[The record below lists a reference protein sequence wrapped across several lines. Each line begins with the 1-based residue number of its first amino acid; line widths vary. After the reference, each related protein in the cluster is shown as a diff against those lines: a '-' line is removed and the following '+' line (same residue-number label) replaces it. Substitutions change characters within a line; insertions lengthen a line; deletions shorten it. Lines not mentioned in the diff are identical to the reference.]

1 MAKIWKKSLKTG
13 YLRWFMEKKAR
24 NQFLI
29 GGLIMLVAIGLYFSV
44 VTPGQVT
51 ECDPRIAG
59 GGIEDCRDY
68 SAFQRSTIPIIIFI
82 LGIIFIIRGVLIIRN
97 SSL

>member
-1 MAKIWKKSLKTG
+1 MKK
-13 YLRWFMEKKAR
+13 RAR

-29 GGLIMLVAIGLYFSV
+29 GGLIVLIAIGLYFSV

-59 GGIEDCRDY
+59 GGIENCRDY
-68 SAFQRSTIPIIIFI
+68 SAFQRSTIPV
-82 LGIIFIIRGVLIIRN
+82 IIFIIGIISIIRGILIIRN
-97 SSL
+97 LSL

>member
-1 MAKIWKKSLKTG
+1 MKK
-13 YLRWFMEKKAR
+13 RAR

-29 GGLIMLVAIGLYFSV
+29 GGLIVLIAIGLYFSV

-59 GGIEDCRDY
+59 GGIENCRDY
-68 SAFQRSTIPIIIFI
+68 SAFQRSTIPM
-82 LGIIFIIRGVLIIRN
+82 IIFIIGLISIIRGILTIRN
-97 SSL
+97 LSL

>member
-1 MAKIWKKSLKTG
+1 
-13 YLRWFMEKKAR
+13 MEKKVR

-29 GGLIMLVAIGLYFSV
+29 GGLIMLVGIGMYFSGI
-44 VTPGQVT
+44 TPGQVT

-68 SAFQRSTIPIIIFI
+68 SAFERSTICTAASLSTGSI
-82 LGIIFIIRGVLIIRN
+82 LDGRYRLDP
-97 SSL
+97 L

>member
-1 MAKIWKKSLKTG
+1 MKK
-13 YLRWFMEKKAR
+13 RAR

-59 GGIEDCRDY
+59 GGIENCRDY
-68 SAFQRSTIPIIIFI
+68 SAFQRSTIPMIVFVI
-82 LGIIFIIRGVLIIRN
+82 GIISIIRGVLTIRN
-97 SSL
+97 LSL

>member
-1 MAKIWKKSLKTG
+1 MKK
-13 YLRWFMEKKAR
+13 RAR

-29 GGLIMLVAIGLYFSV
+29 GGLIVLIAIGLYFSV

-59 GGIEDCRDY
+59 GEIENCRNY
-68 SAFQRSTIPIIIFI
+68 SAFQRSTIPM
-82 LGIIFIIRGVLIIRN
+82 IIFIIGIMSIIRGILTIRN
-97 SSL
+97 LSL

>member
-1 MAKIWKKSLKTG
+1 MKK
-13 YLRWFMEKKAR
+13 RAR

-29 GGLIMLVAIGLYFSV
+29 GGLIMLVAIGLYFAV

-59 GGIEDCRDY
+59 GGIENCKDY
-68 SAFQRSTIPIIIFI
+68 SAFQRSTIPM
-82 LGIIFIIRGVLIIRN
+82 IIFIIGIISIIRGILIIRN
-97 SSL
+97 LSL

>member
-1 MAKIWKKSLKTG
+1 
-13 YLRWFMEKKAR
+13 MEKNVR

-29 GGLIMLVAIGLYFSV
+29 GGLIMLVGIGMYLSGI
-44 VTPGQVT
+44 TPGQVT

-68 SAFQRSTIPIIIFI
+68 SAFQRSTIPTIILIV
-82 LGIIFIIRGVLIIRN
+82 GIVFIIRGILMLRN
-97 SSL
+97 SSLE

>member
-1 MAKIWKKSLKTG
+1 MKK
-13 YLRWFMEKKAR
+13 RVR

-29 GGLIMLVAIGLYFSV
+29 GGLILLVAIGLYFSV

-59 GGIEDCRDY
+59 GGIENCRNY
-68 SAFQRSTIPIIIFI
+68 SAFQRSTIPIIIFVV
-82 LGIIFIIRGVLIIRN
+82 GIIFIIKGILILKN
-97 SSL
+97 S

>member
-1 MAKIWKKSLKTG
+1 MKK
-13 YLRWFMEKKAR
+13 RAR

-29 GGLIMLVAIGLYFSV
+29 GGLIVLIAIGLYFSV

-59 GGIEDCRDY
+59 GGIENCRDY
-68 SAFQRSTIPIIIFI
+68 SAFQRSTIPIIVLII
-82 LGIIFIIRGVLIIRN
+82 GIISIIRGVLTIRN
-97 SSL
+97 LSL

>member
-1 MAKIWKKSLKTG
+1 MKK
-13 YLRWFMEKKAR
+13 RAR

-29 GGLIMLVAIGLYFSV
+29 GGLIVLIAIGLYFSV

-59 GGIEDCRDY
+59 GGIENCRDY
-68 SAFQRSTIPIIIFI
+68 SAFQRSTIPM
-82 LGIIFIIRGVLIIRN
+82 IIFIIGIMSIIRGILTIKN
-97 SSL
+97 LSL

>member
-1 MAKIWKKSLKTG
+1 MKK
-13 YLRWFMEKKAR
+13 RAR

-59 GGIEDCRDY
+59 GGIENCKDY
-68 SAFQRSTIPIIIFI
+68 SAFQRSTIPM
-82 LGIIFIIRGVLIIRN
+82 IIFIIGIMSIIRGILTMRN
-97 SSL
+97 LSL

>member
-1 MAKIWKKSLKTG
+1 
-13 YLRWFMEKKAR
+13 MEKKVR

-29 GGLIMLVAIGLYFSV
+29 GGLIMLVGIGMYFSGI
-44 VTPGQVT
+44 TPGQVT

-68 SAFQRSTIPIIIFI
+68 SAFQRSTIPTIILIV
-82 LGIIFIIRGVLIIRN
+82 GIAFIIRGILMLRN
-97 SSL
+97 SSLE

>member
-1 MAKIWKKSLKTG
+1 
-13 YLRWFMEKKAR
+13 MEKKVR

-29 GGLIMLVAIGLYFSV
+29 GGLIMLVGIGMYFSGI
-44 VTPGQVT
+44 TPGQVT

-68 SAFQRSTIPIIIFI
+68 SAFDKTTIPTLIIIAGTGFVVRGI
-82 LGIIFIIRGVLIIRN
+82 LILRD
-97 SSL
+97 SS

>member
-1 MAKIWKKSLKTG
+1 
-13 YLRWFMEKKAR
+13 MEKKVR

-29 GGLIMLVAIGLYFSV
+29 GGLIMLVGIGIYFSGI
-44 VTPGQVT
+44 TPGQVT

-68 SAFQRSTIPIIIFI
+68 SAFERSTIPTIILIV
-82 LGIIFIIRGVLIIRN
+82 GIVFIIRGILMLRN
-97 SSL
+97 SSLE